1 MGVNFNENSMQ
12 NPAQGNFTQKV
23 IFRKSQKM

>member
-1 MGVNFNENSMQ
+1 MGIYFNENVKQ
-12 NPAQGNFTQKV
+12 NPIRGNFTQKV